1 MCCAFYFRLWRFYP
15 PENCFDGKEDY
26 AWPEKMLPH
35 IILSIFATY
44 FLQKMLKRN
53 VPVLGFILGAVFPL
67 IGSLVVFLVLGRGQQ
82 LGDFFNGLFHNHQT
96 LAKVIALSLL
106 ANILPFMLYTN
117 RRLDL
122 TARGIFIATM
132 LYFLA
137 FILVKYIW

>member
-1 MCCAFYFRLWRFYP
+1 
-15 PENCFDGKEDY
+15 
-26 AWPEKMLPH
+26 
-35 IILSIFATY
+35 
-44 FLQKMLKRN
+44 MLKRN

-67 IGSLVVFLVLGRGQQ
+67 IGSLVVFLVLGRGQR

-137 FILVKYIW
+137 FILVKFVW